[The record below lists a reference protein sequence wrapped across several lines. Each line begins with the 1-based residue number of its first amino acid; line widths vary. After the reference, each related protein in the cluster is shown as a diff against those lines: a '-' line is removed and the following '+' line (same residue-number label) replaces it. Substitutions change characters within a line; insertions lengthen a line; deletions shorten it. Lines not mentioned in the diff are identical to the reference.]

1 MSYEQKY
8 LKYKKKYFELK
19 KLEQQML
26 NRQIQNAGSEDT
38 PEEKPEHTE
47 KKSEPL
53 NMLSNILINNT
64 LKKIKYN

>member
-38 PEEKPEHTE
+38 PEEKPE
-47 KKSEPL
+47 KRSEPL

-64 LKKIKYN
+64 LKKIAYN